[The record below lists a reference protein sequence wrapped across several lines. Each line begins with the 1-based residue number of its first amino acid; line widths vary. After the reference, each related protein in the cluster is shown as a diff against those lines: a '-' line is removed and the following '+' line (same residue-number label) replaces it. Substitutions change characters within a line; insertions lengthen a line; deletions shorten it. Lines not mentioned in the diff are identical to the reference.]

1 MRKYLGILALLVI
14 VSICLWYPSVPPVEA
29 QRTFV
34 KTVDRLNDAA
44 DGYSTV
50 VCSVYINYTNV
61 GGGYASFTPPTGYLF
76 HRIDFIGMTC
86 HDSQVCSLRVW
97 SSATDSANMLGNPT
111 GPFYADSTNRDY
123 CFPVN
128 FDSLSTEHYSF
139 PIMCHKFTLT
149 AVGATDDYAVTAYCK
164 PE

>member
-1 MRKYLGILALLVI
+1 MKRILGVLALLLVGGL
-14 VSICLWYPSVPPVEA
+14 VVWQTSTQLAGA
-29 QRTFV
+29 QRVFTAQ
-34 KTVDRLNDAA
+34 VDVLKDAT

-61 GGGYASFTPPTGYLF
+61 GGGYASFTPPTDYLF
-76 HRIDFIGMTC
+76 HRIDFLGMTC

-97 SSATDSANMLGNPT
+97 TSATDSSNLLGNPT

-123 CFPVN
+123 CFPIN

-139 PIMCHKFTLT
+139 PIKCAKFTLT

-164 PE
+164 KE